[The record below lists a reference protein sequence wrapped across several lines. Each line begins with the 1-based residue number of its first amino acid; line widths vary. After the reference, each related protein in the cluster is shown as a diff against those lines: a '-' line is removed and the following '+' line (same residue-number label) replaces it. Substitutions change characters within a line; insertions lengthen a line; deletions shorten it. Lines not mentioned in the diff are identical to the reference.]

1 MSRLK
6 MWRVETR
13 PSTDVQ
19 FWDMT
24 DADKEYYQ
32 TTYKDTHVLI
42 SDQYSYSDNQLE
54 RTRTFW
60 WNLTPGLI
68 EVIGADEMLSDM
80 VARNK
85 LYDDLHG
92 ITRSDLSF
100 EMYDEGGKLF
110 STGVFPNK

>member
-1 MSRLK
+1 MSRIK

-13 PSTDVQ
+13 PNTGVQ

-24 DADKEYYQ
+24 DADKEYYK
-32 TTYKDTHVLI
+32 TTYKDTHVLV
-42 SDQYSYSDNQLE
+42 SDQYSFDDSQLN

-68 EVIGADEMLSDM
+68 EVIGGDEMLNDM
-80 VARNK
+80 IARNK
-85 LYDDLHG
+85 LYDDLNG

-100 EMYDEGGKLF
+100 EIYDETGKLF